1 MTDTARPARTSTT
14 LPGSGP
20 PDRSSL
26 AARDALHRRRRRRRR
41 WAWGLPL
48 WLLAL
53 VFLLPFAWMISTS
66 LKPDADAFLVPMQ
79 WIPEDLRWENY
90 TEVLFGE
97 NSILPAFGNSVFVAL
112 LRVTGELAT
121 ATLAGYAFAR
131 MTFRGKNLLFALVLS
146 ILMVPYQIYLI
157 PQYEIVQQLGWL
169 NTVAGIA
176 APGIFSAFGTFLMRQ
191 HFMGMPRSL
200 EEAARLDGANPWQT
214 FWRIMFPLSGPALS
228 AVAILTALASW
239 NDLMWPLIV
248 ATYDDRTTLAVGLA
262 SLQGQFTTDYPVMMA
277 AAFMAMLPL
286 MILFIVLQRRVVEG
300 LAHSGMKG

>member
-1 MTDTARPARTSTT
+1 MSERKHRTVRPRRITHLVLMLGGLLMVFPFLWQLSMSLSTQAEVTSVPPTWLPSEPQWGNYPAVFEQVPFLNQFLTTVAVTVARVV
-14 LPGSGP
+14 GQ
-20 PDRSSL
+20 
-26 AARDALHRRRRRRRR
+26 
-41 WAWGLPL
+41 
-48 WLLAL
+48 LLLCA
-53 VFLLPFAWMISTS
+53 
-66 LKPDADAFLVPMQ
+66 
-79 WIPEDLRWENY
+79 
-90 TEVLFGE
+90 
-97 NSILPAFGNSVFVAL
+97 
-112 LRVTGELAT
+112 
-121 ATLAGYAFAR
+121 LAGYAFAR
-131 MTFRGKNLLFALVLS
+131 MTFPGKNVLFALVLS

-157 PQYEIVQQLGWL
+157 PQYDIIQELGWL

-191 HFMGMPRSL
+191 HYMGMPRSL
-200 EEAARLDGANPWQT
+200 EEAARLDGASPWRT
-214 FWRIMFPLSGPALS
+214 FWQIMFPLSGPALS

>member
-1 MTDTARPARTSTT
+1 MSE
-14 LPGSGP
+14 
-20 PDRSSL
+20 
-26 AARDALHRRRRRRRR
+26 RRRRTVRPR
-41 WAWGLPL
+41 WATHLVLLLGGLLMVFPFL
-48 WLLAL
+48 WQLSMSL
-53 VFLLPFAWMISTS
+53 STQAEVTS
-66 LKPDADAFLVPMQ
+66 VPPT
-79 WIPEDLRWENY
+79 W
-90 TEVLFGE
+90 
-97 NSILPAFGNSVFVAL
+97 LPAEPQWGNYPAVFEQVPFWNQFLTTVAVTVARVVGQL
-112 LRVTGELAT
+112 LLCA
-121 ATLAGYAFAR
+121 LAGYAFAR
-131 MTFRGKNLLFALVLS
+131 MTFPGKGLPFALVLS

-157 PQYEIVQQLGWL
+157 PQYDIIQELGWL

>member
-1 MTDTARPARTSTT
+1 MSERTRTPSTPRTATSRTATQT
-14 LPGSGP
+14 P
-20 PDRSSL
+20 
-26 AARDALHRRRRRRRR
+26 RR
-41 WAWGLPL
+41 WGTHLVLLLGGLLMIFPFLWQISMSLSTHAEVTSVTPTWLPDEPQWGNYP
-48 WLLAL
+48 A
-53 VFLLPFAWMISTS
+53 VFEQ
-66 LKPDADAFLVPMQ
+66 VP
-79 WIPEDLRWENY
+79 
-90 TEVLFGE
+90 
-97 NSILPAFGNSVFVAL
+97 FGNQFLNTAAVTVARVVGQL
-112 LRVTGELAT
+112 LLCA
-121 ATLAGYAFAR
+121 LAGYAFAR
-131 MTFRGKNLLFALVLS
+131 MTFPGKGLLFALVLS

-157 PQYEIVQQLGWL
+157 PQYDIIQELGWL

-191 HFMGMPRSL
+191 HYLGMPRSL
-200 EEAARLDGANPWQT
+200 EEAARLDGASPWQT

>member
-1 MTDTARPARTSTT
+1 MSERTRTPSTPRTATTRTQTQT
-14 LPGSGP
+14 P
-20 PDRSSL
+20 
-26 AARDALHRRRRRRRR
+26 RR
-41 WAWGLPL
+41 WGTHLVLLLGGLLMIFPFLWQISMSLSTHAEVTSVTPTWLPDEPQWGNYP
-48 WLLAL
+48 A
-53 VFLLPFAWMISTS
+53 VFEQ
-66 LKPDADAFLVPMQ
+66 VP
-79 WIPEDLRWENY
+79 
-90 TEVLFGE
+90 
-97 NSILPAFGNSVFVAL
+97 FGNQFLNTAAVTVARVVGQL
-112 LRVTGELAT
+112 LLCA
-121 ATLAGYAFAR
+121 LAGYAFAR
-131 MTFRGKNLLFALVLS
+131 MTFPGKGLLFALVLS

-157 PQYEIVQQLGWL
+157 PQYDIVQQLGWL

>member
-1 MTDTARPARTSTT
+1 A
-14 LPGSGP
+14 
-20 PDRSSL
+20 
-26 AARDALHRRRRRRRR
+26 
-41 WAWGLPL
+41 
-48 WLLAL
+48 
-53 VFLLPFAWMISTS
+53 
-66 LKPDADAFLVPMQ
+66 
-79 WIPEDLRWENY
+79 
-90 TEVLFGE
+90 
-97 NSILPAFGNSVFVAL
+97 
-112 LRVTGELAT
+112 
-121 ATLAGYAFAR
+121 LAGYAFAR
-131 MTFRGKNLLFALVLS
+131 MTFRGKNVLFALVLS

-248 ATYDDRTTLAVGLA
+248 ATYDDRTTLAVGL
-262 SLQGQFTTDYPVMMA
+262 SRLQGQFTTDYPVMMA
-277 AAFMAMLPL
+277 ASFMARMLWARVNAASPR
-286 MILFIVLQRRVVEG
+286 IRIAKARCSGSAGTRVARRAARNAAPTVAMAKVAVRPQSSCAVPQCETRPAAA
-300 LAHSGMKG
+300 LTTVTASEVPTARLKG

>member
-1 MTDTARPARTSTT
+1 MSERRTRTARPRWGTHLVLLLGGLVMVFPFLWQLSMSLSTQAEVTSV
-14 LPGSGP
+14 P
-20 PDRSSL
+20 PS
-26 AARDALHRRRRRRRR
+26 
-41 WAWGLPL
+41 W
-48 WLLAL
+48 
-53 VFLLPFAWMISTS
+53 
-66 LKPDADAFLVPMQ
+66 
-79 WIPEDLRWENY
+79 
-90 TEVLFGE
+90 
-97 NSILPAFGNSVFVAL
+97 LPAEPQWGNYPAVFEQVPFWNQFLNTAA
-112 LRVTGELAT
+112 VTGARVIGQLLLCA
-121 ATLAGYAFAR
+121 LAGYAFAR
-131 MTFRGKNLLFALVLS
+131 MDFPGRNLLFALVLS

-157 PQYEIVQQLGWL
+157 PQYDIIQELGWL

-191 HFMGMPRSL
+191 HYLGMPRSRVA
-200 EEAARLDGANPWQT
+200 AARLDGASPWQT

-248 ATYDDRTTLAVGLA
+248 ATYDDRTTLAVGL
-262 SLQGQFTTDYPVMMA
+262 STLQGQFTTDYPVMMA

>member
-1 MTDTARPARTSTT
+1 MSEHTTTRTTTRPATRTPT
-14 LPGSGP
+14 
-20 PDRSSL
+20 
-26 AARDALHRRRRRRRR
+26 R
-41 WAWGLPL
+41 WGTHVV
-48 WLLAL
+48 LLAGGL
-53 VFLLPFAWMISTS
+53 LMVFPFLWQLSMSLSTHAEVTSVTPTWLPADPQWGNYPAVFEQVPFANQ
-66 LKPDADAFLVPMQ
+66 FLNSAAVT
-79 WIPEDLRWENY
+79 IAR
-90 TEVLFGE
+90 VLGQ
-97 NSILPAFGNSVFVAL
+97 L
-112 LRVTGELAT
+112 LLCA
-121 ATLAGYAFAR
+121 LAGYAFAR
-131 MTFRGKNLLFALVLS
+131 MSFRGKNLLFALVLS

-157 PQYEIVQQLGWL
+157 PQYDIVQQLGWL
-169 NTVAGIA
+169 NTIAGIA

-191 HFMGMPRSL
+191 HFMGMPPSL

-248 ATYDDRTTLAVGLA
+248 ATYDDRTTLAVGLS

-286 MILFIVLQRRVVEG
+286 MILFIVLQRHVVEG

>member
-1 MTDTARPARTSTT
+1 MSERTRTPSTPRTATTRTQTQT
-14 LPGSGP
+14 P
-20 PDRSSL
+20 
-26 AARDALHRRRRRRRR
+26 RR
-41 WAWGLPL
+41 WGTHLVLLLGGLLMIFPFLWQISMSLSTHAEVTSVTPTWLPDEPQWGNYPAVFEQVPFWNQFLTTVAVTVARVVGQ
-48 WLLAL
+48 LLLCA
-53 VFLLPFAWMISTS
+53 
-66 LKPDADAFLVPMQ
+66 
-79 WIPEDLRWENY
+79 
-90 TEVLFGE
+90 
-97 NSILPAFGNSVFVAL
+97 
-112 LRVTGELAT
+112 
-121 ATLAGYAFAR
+121 LAGYAFAR

-157 PQYEIVQQLGWL
+157 PQYDIVQQLGWL

>member
-1 MTDTARPARTSTT
+1 MSERTRTPSTPRTATSRTATQT
-14 LPGSGP
+14 P
-20 PDRSSL
+20 
-26 AARDALHRRRRRRRR
+26 RR
-41 WAWGLPL
+41 WGTHLVLLLGGLLMIFPFLWQISMSLSTHAEVTSVTPTWLPDEPQWGNDPAVFEQVPFWNQFLTTVAVTVARVVGQ
-48 WLLAL
+48 LLLCA
-53 VFLLPFAWMISTS
+53 
-66 LKPDADAFLVPMQ
+66 
-79 WIPEDLRWENY
+79 
-90 TEVLFGE
+90 
-97 NSILPAFGNSVFVAL
+97 
-112 LRVTGELAT
+112 
-121 ATLAGYAFAR
+121 LAGYAFAR
-131 MTFRGKNLLFALVLS
+131 MTFPGKGLLFALVLS

-157 PQYEIVQQLGWL
+157 PQYDIIQELGWL

-248 ATYDDRTTLAVGLA
+248 ATYDDRTTLAVGL
-262 SLQGQFTTDYPVMMA
+262 STLQGQFTTDYPVMMA
-277 AAFMAMLPL
+277 ASFMAMLPL
-286 MILFIVLQRRVVEG
+286 MILFIVLQRRVIEG